1 MSIYLNITLH
11 FHLIAIN
18 MHLSVWKHYIQFT
31 RKYIF
36 LQYIIS
42 IIIIFKSMVKCTS
55 LSSKEHNKSII
66 ILVHVI
72 YSHYYNSPEAKW
84 SLCDEQTEI

>member
-1 MSIYLNITLH
+1 MYIPNKHIFTKKKSIYLNITLH

-31 RKYIF
+31 RKYIV

-42 IIIIFKSMVKCTS
+42 IIIIFKNMIKCTS
-55 LSSKEHNKSII
+55 LKLKR
-66 ILVHVI
+66 
-72 YSHYYNSPEAKW
+72 A
-84 SLCDEQTEI
+84 Q